1 MAMNARN
8 KEPEHQGIEALLPWH
23 AAGTLRPRD
32 ANRVEQALGGDR
44 QLARQ
49 SDLVREE
56 LVETIHSMRRSV
68 RHRRASNL
76 LARIDKRTCE
86 LFCPPGR

>member
-1 MAMNARN
+1 L
-8 KEPEHQGIEALLPWH
+8 KEVGHEREKQRAGASGIEALLPWH

-44 QLARQ
+44 ELARQ

-56 LVETIHSMRRSV
+56 LVETIHLKEMLRPPSARFKPVSTNRQT
-68 RHRRASNL
+68 NL
-76 LARIDKRTCE
+76 
-86 LFCPPGR
+86 